1 MIRVV
6 IFAWDVIKEASRR
19 FDRDYGAFLASGL
32 AFDLI
37 LCILPFLLVL
47 LSISGYVLESSEQL
61 HQDILAFLERA
72 LPVTLTELQHNLQQ
86 FIKDRKIIGAVGLIS
101 LLLAASRVFSGIRTV
116 IEITFRQK
124 LQFNYFT
131 GKLFD
136 IGMVVLTSALL
147 FLSLGFSYV
156 LSDLQNWL
164 TSWLSERGYDFSR
177 LNNFIALALA
187 FAASEV
193 MFFLVYRLP
202 LERRVP
208 TRIVLTMA
216 LLVAA
221 LWELAKWL
229 FGLYLANLG
238 RFDALYGS
246 FGVLVILVLWI
257 YYSAVIFVAG
267 AELGSA
273 WYDLRQPPAA
283 KPAASRRPDTLRDE
297 TGRATRR
304 A

>member
-1 MIRVV
+1 MRAVK
-6 IFAWDVIKEASRR
+6 FAWDVLQEAGRR

-32 AFDLI
+32 AFDLM
-37 LCILPFLLVL
+37 LCILPFLLIL
-47 LSISGYVLESSEQL
+47 LSISGYVLESSEQM

-101 LLLAASRVFSGIRTV
+101 LLLAASRVFGGIRTV
-116 IEITFRQK
+116 LEITFRQK
-124 LQFNYFT
+124 LQFNYLT

-136 IGMVVLTSALL
+136 IGMVVLTGALL
-147 FLSLGFSYV
+147 FLSLAFSYL

-164 TSWLSERGYDFSR
+164 TSWLSGRGYDFSR
-177 LNNFIALALA
+177 LNSLIALALA
-187 FAASEV
+187 FAASAV

-208 TRIVLTMA
+208 TRIVLTLA

-257 YYSAVIFVAG
+257 YYSATIFVAG

-283 KPAASRRPDTLRDE
+283 NPAAGRRPDTLRDE

>member
-1 MIRVV
+1 MMRAVK
-6 IFAWDVIKEASRR
+6 FAWQVLQEAGRR
-19 FDRDYGAFLASGL
+19 FDRDYGTFLASGL
-32 AFDLI
+32 AFDLM

-47 LSISGYVLESSEQL
+47 LSLSGYVLESSEQM

-72 LPVTLTELQHNLQQ
+72 LPVTLSELQHSLQH

-101 LLLAASRVFSGIRTV
+101 LLLAASRVFGGIRTV
-116 IEITFRQK
+116 IEISFRRK
-124 LQFNYFT
+124 LPFNYVT

-136 IGMVVLTSALL
+136 IGMVVLTGALL

-156 LSDLQNWL
+156 ITDLQNWL
-164 TSWLSERGYDFSR
+164 TSWLSGRGYDFSR
-177 LNNFIALALA
+177 LNNLIALALA
-187 FAASEV
+187 FAASTG

-202 LERRVP
+202 LERHVP
-208 TRIVLTMA
+208 TRIVMTLA

-238 RFDALYGS
+238 RFDVLYGS

-257 YYSAVIFVAG
+257 YYSAIIFVAG

-273 WYDLRQPPAA
+273 WHDLRQPAVAKAAPA
-283 KPAASRRPDTLRDE
+283 RRPDTLRDE